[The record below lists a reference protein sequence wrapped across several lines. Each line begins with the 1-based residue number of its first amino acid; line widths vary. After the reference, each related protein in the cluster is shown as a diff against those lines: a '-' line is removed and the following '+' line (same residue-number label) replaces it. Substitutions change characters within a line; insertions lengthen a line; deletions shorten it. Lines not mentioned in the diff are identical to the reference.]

1 MARLGWYLYTSGQ
14 LQVAGL
20 PVEYDYTRTPA
31 GDVFSER
38 RKGYDFEVVEPST
51 MTFAGLYNPSPGRN
65 ERPYFPYGLSG
76 LSDEEKEMVMTLNP
90 STTPSAEI
98 VPMMERLGIA
108 PSETARAAYF
118 SEPMF
123 IPDYARTNP
132 KEFMGDRATVMIT
145 LAHELRHAAMN
156 YLSYEHGAPR
166 LSIGQEESM
175 MDFIDDRS
183 RRIAASKSRNV
194 ADESPYIAVAER
206 ATDAQ
211 RGYIRDRVNTFEN
224 LATQVLKDKN
234 VPPVSKPQEKGSMDK
249 GIDFVSNLVND
260 FITNRKSS
268 APVDYKSEA
277 MQSPRF

>member
-1 MARLGWYLYTSGQ
+1 MSSSEEDLVRRHFGNDASAEKYYAAKKEIMDTIREARFFLHLNPASQSNKDEALADLELRADLEQFIKQDQLARLGWYLYTSGQ

-38 RKGYDFEVVEPST
+38 RKGYNFEVVEPST

-132 KEFMGDRATVMIT
+132 KEFM
-145 LAHELRHAAMN
+145 E
-156 YLSYEHGAPR
+156 
-166 LSIGQEESM
+166 
-175 MDFIDDRS
+175 
-183 RRIAASKSRNV
+183 
-194 ADESPYIAVAER
+194 
-206 ATDAQ
+206 
-211 RGYIRDRVNTFEN
+211 
-224 LATQVLKDKN
+224 
-234 VPPVSKPQEKGSMDK
+234 
-249 GIDFVSNLVND
+249 
-260 FITNRKSS
+260 
-268 APVDYKSEA
+268 
-277 MQSPRF
+277 